1 MPSELTIHRL
11 ILSSGKAHGTC
22 IVYSSSILQTCS
34 SLGLR
39 LYSCLYSVLKI
50 EHAFRVLW
58 TQIMHFPFLTLFFC
72 PDTKPSNNSSG
83 EKYKTK
89 CFVRVSNFR
98 CSREAA
104 FSFMTSYKITWK
116 LERNGFPWTICSGG
130 AEGNY
135 RLANGLPVEASALRR
150 SQGYWA

>member
-1 MPSELTIHRL
+1 MFRPENGSVLHSACWLASWQGFAAFCMSKEALQSLPSELTSIHQL

-58 TQIMHFPFLTLFFC
+58 TQMMHFPFLTLFFC

-83 EKYKTK
+83 KNIKQNASRVYLISDVPEKLL
-89 CFVRVSNFR
+89 SP
-98 CSREAA
+98 
-104 FSFMTSYKITWK
+104 
-116 LERNGFPWTICSGG
+116 L
-130 AEGNY
+130 
-135 RLANGLPVEASALRR
+135 
-150 SQGYWA
+150 